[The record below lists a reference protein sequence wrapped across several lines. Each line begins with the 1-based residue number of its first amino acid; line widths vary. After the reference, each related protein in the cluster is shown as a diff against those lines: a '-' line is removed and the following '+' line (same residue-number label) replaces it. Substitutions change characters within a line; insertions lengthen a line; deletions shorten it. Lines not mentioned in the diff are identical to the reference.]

1 MIVTSSLDL
10 NQLFLHFHEIGEGE
24 GENNDYGSFV
34 MNNLPVEVTQRH
46 LREKARICV
55 SASRTLRKMK
65 AKKDSLRLPVDD
77 LSEETVEFASG
88 FLMEDCMI
96 ELTNL

>member
-34 MNNLPVEVTQRH
+34 MNSFTCRSDPKTFAG
-46 LREKARICV
+46 KGKD
-55 SASRTLRKMK
+55 LRKCLAYSAEDEGK
-65 AKKDSLRLPVDD
+65 
-77 LSEETVEFASG
+77 EGFFAVAG
-88 FLMEDCMI
+88 
-96 ELTNL
+96 